1 MPSPPT
7 VSCLH
12 PELGEDSVSGSRKNV
27 RSDPGQYQRFLE
39 AARELGCEENMG
51 RLDEALRRVAKAPP
65 QPKHDP
71 RRPKTQDRP
80 ED

>member
-1 MPSPPT
+1 MAATADPPKRRKPSAA
-7 VSCLH
+7 
-12 PELGEDSVSGSRKNV
+12 
-27 RSDPGQYQRFLE
+27 DPNGPADPAQYQRFLE

-71 RRPKTQDRP
+71 RRPKTRDRP